1 MIGHILDTVLN
12 IWVFVFIGIL
22 FFLYFKEDSPNKK

>member
-1 MIGHILDTVLN
+1 MTGHILDTVLN

-22 FFLYFKEDSPNKK
+22 FFLYFKEDPADKK